1 MHLITVPEGISEPIP
16 VYKGLALQ
24 AGREYICTNAF
35 TGEMLMS
42 RWRVVIDGEMWSLR
56 LLMKAKPITFFPF
69 DPTKDWNN
77 KHIWLYRGGGWGD
90 LLMLTPT
97 IRELKSRWP
106 KCRIHVACGSDYH
119 SLFKDIDVFTEYL
132 PIPNDRRD
140 GIDCLVEFEELVEG
154 SPRAQHEH
162 MAQLFAGRLG
172 LKLTNLKPDY
182 HIQKEELELAHQM
195 YPRKNLPR
203 IGIQFLAS
211 AFYRSYPMI
220 GKVMLELSKTAE
232 VLLFGTPGQIQMS
245 EPIPNVVNL
254 MADKLGFRQSAA
266 LVSTCDVCISPDSA
280 MVHLCSALDKPCVA
294 LYGPFPSDLRVTS
307 NLTWAFDGKAPC
319 APCFFHAETPDQFP
333 AGMPCFEKKLCVA
346 LESISPE
353 RVVEKALSLINLD

>member
-1 MHLITVPEGISEPIP
+1 MHLITIPSGISEPIP

-24 AGREYICTNAF
+24 AGKEYICTNAF
-35 TGEMLMS
+35 AGEMLLS
-42 RWRVVIDGEMWSLR
+42 RWRVVINGQMWSLR

-69 DPTKDWNN
+69 NPTLDWNE

-106 KCRIHVACGSDYH
+106 KCRIHVACGGDYH
-119 SLFKDIDVFTEYL
+119 SLFKGIDVITEYL
-132 PIPNDRRD
+132 PIPNEMRSE
-140 GIDCLVEFEELVEG
+140 IDCLVEFEELVEG
-154 SPRAQHEH
+154 NPMAEKEH
-162 MAQLFAGRLG
+162 MAQLFANQLG
-172 LKLTNLKPDY
+172 LRLENLKPEY
-182 HIQKEELELAHQM
+182 YVTQEELELANQM
-195 YPRKNLPR
+195 YPRNNLPR

-211 AFYRSYPMI
+211 AFYRSYPLI
-220 GKVMLELSKTAE
+220 GKVMVGLAKDNE
-232 VLLFGTPGQIQMS
+232 VFLFGTPGQIQMM
-245 EPIPNVVNL
+245 EKIPNVTNL

-266 LVSTCDVCISPDSA
+266 MVSTCDACVSPDSA

-294 LYGPFPSDLRVTS
+294 LYGPFPSELRVTS
-307 NLTWAFDGKAPC
+307 NLTWTFDGKAPC

-346 LESISPE
+346 LQSIDPE
-353 RVVEKALSLINLD
+353 RVIKKVLSLVDL